1 MDKELDM
8 NLLIQTFSEKITQLT
23 NDCVV
28 KDTIIKQLSSKIEEL
43 ELKIKKENENDE

>member
-43 ELKIKKENENDE
+43 EKEKELGKQND